1 MAIWN
6 NSDDLKELRSEFE
19 HLKGFGTEE
28 RIVKDDSGL
37 YYKRFFKITEYKIT
51 EASSVP
57 SDNSRYVLASWRA
70 DIIYTKDVRTESAAE
85 KAIFKQPDSWYV
97 DWEAVFKQTPERVM
111 WSRMCFIRYYQLTA
125 KAMLDLPLINDIMSS
140 IGQMLLTG
148 TIKSSL
154 HQVHAYQHHDVEV
167 LINPP

>member
-70 DIIYTKDVRTESAAE
+70 DIIYTKDVRTEAAAE
-85 KAIFKQPDSWYV
+85 KAIFKQPDSCYV
-97 DWEAVFKQTPERVM
+97 DWEAVFKQTPEGYVVTNV
-111 WSRMCFIRYYQLTA
+111 FYQILSVDSQGDARSTTDKRHYVFDWA
-125 KAMLDLPLINDIMSS
+125 NAFNWYD
-140 IGQMLLTG
+140 
-148 TIKSSL
+148 
-154 HQVHAYQHHDVEV
+154 
-167 LINPP
+167 